1 MLEAEHL
8 AGDLDLDDERIRH
21 AGQSAEGAAEH
32 LAQLVLARQPHGV
45 GERDGVERPLG
56 RAVEREI
63 GAARGLARLDGHG
76 AHGEDVGLGFQL
88 DVVRQVELE
97 AIPVDGVPG
106 ETGVAQGYGQ
116 FSGDH
121 LSTLEDVTRARVVEP
136 VDAAGPGVGGLGQ
149 SGAMTS
155 TASADTRTAALS
167 ALRELVGR
175 SDAEF
180 HDGQYEA
187 IEALVEGRR
196 RALVV
201 QRTGWGKSAV
211 YFVATLLLRRQGAG
225 PTVLVSPLLALMRD
239 QIAAAERAG
248 VRAVAINSTNAHEW
262 SEVLERL
269 DRDEVDVLLVSPE
282 RLNNP
287 AFREQQLPAL
297 VRRIGMLVVDE
308 AHCISDWGHDFRP
321 DYRRLRDLIEQMPA
335 AVPVLATTATANSR
349 VVADV
354 AEQLGTGAESV
365 EGEVLTIRGPLAR
378 ASLRL
383 GVLRLRDS
391 ASRLAWLLS
400 HIDDLPGSGIIYTL
414 TVAAAVDTARL
425 LREHGHE
432 VRAYTGQTD
441 TDERAESE
449 AMLKRNEVKALVATS
464 ALGMG
469 FDKPDLGFVLHLGA
483 PSSPVAYYQQVG
495 RAGRASES
503 ADVLLLPG
511 VEDRDIWHYF
521 ATASMPDRERA
532 ERVIGALGDQPISTP
547 ALEAM
552 VDIRRTPLELLLKVL
567 DVDGAVRR
575 VQGGWVSTGQPW
587 TYDAERYERIAGE
600 RRAEQQHM
608 IDYEQTDGCR
618 MEFLQ
623 RSLDDDT
630 AAPCGRCDNCAG
642 VWFPSEIGESATTQ
656 AAASLD
662 RVGVPVEPR
671 KAWPTGADR
680 LDVPVKGRIPA
691 DEQAGEGRAL
701 ARLTDLGWGG
711 TLRELFA
718 AGAPD
723 GAVTPQVLGGCVR
736 VLADWG
742 WTERPVA
749 VVAMPSRSHP
759 LLVDSLAR
767 GIAEIGRLPYLGALD
782 AVNGGPS
789 GQPGGNSVF
798 RLAGLWDRFSAQHL
812 DIPAGPVLL
821 VDDMA
826 DSRWTLTVAARTLR
840 QAGATAVLP
849 FVLALRG

>member
-1 MLEAEHL
+1 
-8 AGDLDLDDERIRH
+8 
-21 AGQSAEGAAEH
+21 
-32 LAQLVLARQPHGV
+32 
-45 GERDGVERPLG
+45 
-56 RAVEREI
+56 
-63 GAARGLARLDGHG
+63 
-76 AHGEDVGLGFQL
+76 
-88 DVVRQVELE
+88 
-97 AIPVDGVPG
+97 
-106 ETGVAQGYGQ
+106 
-116 FSGDH
+116 
-121 LSTLEDVTRARVVEP
+121 
-136 VDAAGPGVGGLGQ
+136 
-149 SGAMTS
+149 MTS
-155 TASADTRTAALS
+155 SSTTHEAALV
-167 ALRELVGR
+167 ALRDLVGR
-175 SDAEF
+175 ADAGF

-248 VRAVAINSTNAHEW
+248 VRAVAINSTNVHEW
-262 SEVLERL
+262 EDVLAQL

-287 AFREQQLPAL
+287 AFREQRLPAL
-297 VRRIGMLVVDE
+297 VKRIGMLVVDE

-321 DYRRLRDLIEQMPA
+321 DYRRLRELIAGMPDG
-335 AVPVLATTATANSR
+335 VPVLATTATANSR

-354 AEQLGTGAESV
+354 AEQLGSGG
-365 EGEVLTIRGPLAR
+365 GEVLTIRGPLAR

-383 GVLRLRDS
+383 GVLQLPNS

-400 HIDDLPGSGIIYTL
+400 HLDELPGSGIIYTL
-414 TVAAAVDTARL
+414 TVAAAVDTARM

-441 TDERAESE
+441 AEEREESE
-449 AMLKRNEVKALVATS
+449 RMLKRNEVKALVATS

-495 RAGRASES
+495 RAGRASDS

-521 ATASMPDRERA
+521 ATASMPDQERA
-532 ERVIGALGDQPISTP
+532 ERVIAALGDAPISTP

-575 VQGGWVSTGQPW
+575 VQGGWVATGQPW
-587 TYDAERYERIAGE
+587 IYDAERYERIAAE

-608 IDYEQTDGCR
+608 LEYQQTDGCR

-642 VWFPSEIGESATTQ
+642 VWFPQEIAATAATT
-656 AAASLD
+656 AAESLD
-662 RVGVPVEPR
+662 RVGVPIEPR
-671 KAWPTGADR
+671 KQWPTGADR
-680 LDVPVKGRIPA
+680 LGAPVKGRIGAEEQPA
-691 DEQAGEGRAL
+691 EGRAL

-711 TLRELFA
+711 TLREIFA

-723 GAVTPQVLGGCVR
+723 APVSSQVLGACVR
-736 VLADWG
+736 VLAGWG
-742 WTERPVA
+742 WDERPVA
-749 VVAMPSRSHP
+749 VVGMPSRSRP
-759 LLVDSLAR
+759 QLVDTLAR
-767 GIAEIGRLPYLGALD
+767 GIAEIGKLPYVGALGF
-782 AVNGGPS
+782 ANGGPS
-789 GQPGGNSVF
+789 GGPGGNSAF
-798 RLAGLWDRFSAQHL
+798 RLAGLWDRFTAEGL
-812 DIPAGPVLL
+812 EIPEGPVLL
-821 VDDMA
+821 VDDLA
-826 DSRWTLTVAARTLR
+826 DSRWTLTVA
-840 QAGATAVLP
+840 
-849 FVLALRG
+849 

>member
-1 MLEAEHL
+1 MASI
-8 AGDLDLDDERIRH
+8 A
-21 AGQSAEGAAEH
+21 
-32 LAQLVLARQPHGV
+32 
-45 GERDGVERPLG
+45 
-56 RAVEREI
+56 
-63 GAARGLARLDGHG
+63 
-76 AHGEDVGLGFQL
+76 
-88 DVVRQVELE
+88 
-97 AIPVDGVPG
+97 
-106 ETGVAQGYGQ
+106 
-116 FSGDH
+116 
-121 LSTLEDVTRARVVEP
+121 ST
-136 VDAAGPGVGGLGQ
+136 
-149 SGAMTS
+149 
-155 TASADTRTAALS
+155 DTREAALA

-175 SDAEF
+175 PDADF

-187 IEALVEGRR
+187 IEALVAGRR

-239 QIAAAERAG
+239 QISAAERAG

-262 SEVLERL
+262 SDVLAKL

-287 AFREQQLPAL
+287 SFREEQLPAL

-321 DYRRLRDLIEQMPA
+321 DYRRLRDLIAQMPA
-335 AVPVLATTATANSR
+335 DVPVLATTATANSR

-354 AEQLGTGAESV
+354 AEQLGSLTEHAGDDV
-365 EGEVLTIRGPLAR
+365 PPVLTIRGPLAR
-378 ASLRL
+378 TSLRM

-425 LREHGHE
+425 LREHGHD

-441 TDERAESE
+441 TEEREESE
-449 AMLKRNEVKALVATS
+449 GMLKRNEVKALVATS

-521 ATASMPDRERA
+521 ATASMPDRDRA
-532 ERVIGALGDQPISTP
+532 ERVIAALGDAPISTP

-575 VQGGWVSTGQPW
+575 VQGGWIATGEPW
-587 TYDAERYERIAGE
+587 TYDAERYERIAAE
-600 RRAEQQHM
+600 RVAEQQHM
-608 IDYEQTDGCR
+608 LDYEQTEGCR

-623 RSLDDDT
+623 RSLDDET

-642 VWFPSEIGESATTQ
+642 GWFPREIGEAATTQ
-656 AAASLD
+656 ASESLD
-662 RVGVPVEPR
+662 RVGVPIEPR
-671 KAWPTGADR
+671 RAWPTGADR
-680 LDVPVKGRIPA
+680 LDVPVRGRIA
-691 DEQAGEGRAL
+691 AEEQASEGRAL

-711 TLRELFA
+711 ALREIFA
-718 AGAPD
+718 AGAADAPVSPQLL
-723 GAVTPQVLGGCVR
+723 GACIR
-736 VLADWG
+736 VLAG
-742 WTERPVA
+742 WKWDQRPVA
-749 VVAMPSRSHP
+749 VIAMPSRSHP

-767 GIAEIGRLPYLGALD
+767 GLAEVGRLPYLGALEPVD
-782 AVNGGPS
+782 GGPS

-798 RLAGLWDRFSAQHL
+798 RLAGLWGRLSAEHL
-812 DIPAGPVLL
+812 DVPEGPILL
-821 VDDMA
+821 VDDLA
-826 DSRWTLTVAARTLR
+826 DSRWTMTVAARMIR
-840 QAGATAVLP
+840 RAGASEVLP
-849 FVLALRG
+849 FTLALRG